1 MDGDLKHLAS
11 SDQKV
16 NVRAHIVAIVIKIW
30 QTWPHCGNNNQNV
43 ANMPRVAIMIKM
55 WQTLLQCGNSTQ
67 NVANMPTE
75 WQS

>member
-1 MDGDLKHLAS
+1 MYIHFECTFSA
-11 SDQKV
+11 
-16 NVRAHIVAIVIKIW
+16 NVHAHIVAIVIKIW
-30 QTWPHCGNNNQNV
+30 QTLPHCGNNNQNV
-43 ANMPRVAIMIKM
+43 ANMPRVAIIIKT